1 MANRQYLLVIE
12 RTESGFRGYSP
23 DVPECSAVGSTPT
36 ETEERYRD
44 ALEMYFARLVAN
56 GQPLPV
62 PKSRATY
69 VTV

>member
-1 MANRQYLLVIE
+1 MASRQYLLVVE
-12 RTESGFRGYSP
+12 RTEDGFRGYSP
-23 DVPECSAVGSTPT
+23 DVPGCTAVGSTPA

-44 ALEMYFARLVAN
+44 ALEMHFAGLVAN
-56 GQPLPV
+56 GLPLPE